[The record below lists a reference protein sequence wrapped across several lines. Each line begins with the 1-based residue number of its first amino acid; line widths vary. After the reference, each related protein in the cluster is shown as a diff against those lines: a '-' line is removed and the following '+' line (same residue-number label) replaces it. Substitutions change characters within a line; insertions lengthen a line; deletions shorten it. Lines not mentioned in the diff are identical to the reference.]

1 MVFLPESPRY
11 LIEKERYTEGMRVLR
26 KLHFDGTNEDWI
38 EAEFSEIRRTIEAE
52 KSVAVQGWSALFTV
66 PQWRTRM
73 LYVQP
78 PLFPTMAPI
87 LAMKIGVN

>member
-11 LIEKERYTEGMRVLR
+11 LIEKEQYVQAMRVLR

-38 EAEFSEIRRTIEAE
+38 EAEFNEICRTIEAE
-52 KSVAVQGWSALFTV
+52 KSVAVQGWAPMFTV

-73 LYVQP
+73 LYA
-78 PLFPTMAPI
+78 PLPSPCA
-87 LAMKIGVN
+87 